1 MLTRQLLKWLLL
13 DSIYF
18 VVYNIVFLNR
28 ASRESTAFQRHTH
41 RQNLQSYIL
50 HRLDPFF
57 SATFTIFSFQL
68 NSLCVRGANW
78 KVSGVRDKITNI
90 SSQHHRLRSA
100 HSWKLL
106 SYKILFASNAQ
117 LLGTFWKWFAKEI
130 FVAASANLHISY
142 QLRHWTVLALAQHFA
157 FKVQC
162 SMAVKRYTEWV
173 DWLNEYLVSAL

>member
-1 MLTRQLLKWLLL
+1 MCCFFFSFAPLSHSKKTKKNSRRNEDIRRTRDFNRLPFIFSPVNSFRFKNFSMSRDVKSTRCFTLINCAFFVMLTRQLLKWLLL

-68 NSLCVRGANW
+68 NSLCVRGAN
-78 KVSGVRDKITNI
+78 
-90 SSQHHRLRSA
+90 
-100 HSWKLL
+100 
-106 SYKILFASNAQ
+106 
-117 LLGTFWKWFAKEI
+117 
-130 FVAASANLHISY
+130 
-142 QLRHWTVLALAQHFA
+142 
-157 FKVQC
+157 
-162 SMAVKRYTEWV
+162 
-173 DWLNEYLVSAL
+173 